1 MLAIAQLSSK
11 VPIPGKKEPGVISKQ
26 RGFSLVEVMIAI
38 CLVGIGAL
46 GLVKMQAY
54 IEQRSDFAYHSIQAL
69 GLAEA
74 KFEWFRTR
82 GADSA
87 QSDMQVADFDTD
99 IIAGSENHPPYIV
112 TWKVPNV
119 SMDGNVKTVQVDVDW
134 IDRLG
139 ESRRLSLNTQ
149 ISRYSEF
156 D

>member
-1 MLAIAQLSSK
+1 M
-11 VPIPGKKEPGVISKQ
+11 ISKQ

-38 CLVGIGAL
+38 CLVGVGAL

-54 IEQRSDFAYHSIQAL
+54 IEQRSNYAYNSIQAL

-74 KFEWFRTR
+74 KLEWFRTR

-87 QSDMQVADFDTD
+87 HSDMVVADFDTD
-99 IIAGSENHPPYIV
+99 IVTGSENHPPYV
-112 TWKVPNV
+112 LSWRVPST
-119 SMDGNVKTVQVDVDW
+119 SMEGNVKTVEVDVDW
-134 IDRLG
+134 TDRLG
-139 ESRRLSLNTQ
+139 ESRRLSLKTQ

>member
-1 MLAIAQLSSK
+1 M
-11 VPIPGKKEPGVISKQ
+11 ISKQ

-112 TWKVPNV
+112 TWKVPTT

-139 ESRRLSLNTQ
+139 ESRRLSLKTQ